1 MPLSYLRQLWSEL
14 SEQGRRTLPWDL
26 IRGGCEGA
34 GSTFVGTFSLL
45 IAIEYFHCSP
55 SEKSLIAAGSHW
67 GLGLSVFYATYAHAL
82 IGKRNIEAAIPMFFG
97 AVCILLAALASTSLA
112 YTMATALAAVFL
124 GLRSPLMTA
133 LYRENYRSTVRGQI
147 FGIILVVV
155 AGSGVVFTALGGKY
169 LNQGIEHY
177 PLLIGLIALFAFFGA
192 LSTLQIPAIRLSR
205 GAIPNPF
212 AYFSALRD
220 LEFLS
225 VIITWSLFGLA
236 NLAMMPQRFE
246 YVSQGA
252 YGFSLSPGLIALV
265 NGVIPEVVR
274 VLTVVPMGR
283 LFDRMNFI
291 HLRIFINLFLL
302 GYQVVFFTSTSFLGL
317 CLGAIMLGVGN
328 AGGSVAWSLWVTRY
342 ATAENTARYMAVHTF
357 FTGLRGIVA
366 PYFGYWLA
374 SLGSIRTAA
383 WVSSGMI
390 AVSCGVLLLLER
402 RSLKGDSR
410 LSDLELAPEPEE

>member
-1 MPLSYLRQLWSEL
+1 MPLPYLRQLWREL
-14 SEQGRRTLPWDL
+14 SEKGRRTLPWDL

-34 GSTFVGTFSLL
+34 GATFIGTFSLL
-45 IAIEYFHCSP
+45 IAIEYFHCTP
-55 SEKSLIAAGSHW
+55 GEKSLIAAGSHW
-67 GLGLSVFYATYAHAL
+67 GLALSVFYATYAHAL
-82 IGKRNIEAAIPMFFG
+82 IGRRNIEAAIPMFLG
-97 AVCILLAALASTSLA
+97 AVCIFLAGVMPTPFA
-112 YTMATALAAVFL
+112 YAAAAALAAVFL

-169 LNQGIEHY
+169 LDQGIGHY
-177 PLLIGLIALFAFFGA
+177 PLLVYLIALFAFLGG
-192 LSTLQIPAIRLSR
+192 LSTLQIPATRIPR
-205 GAIPNPF
+205 GNIPNPF
-212 AYFSALRD
+212 VYFTALRD

-225 VIITWSLFGLA
+225 VIATWFLFGLA

-246 YVSQGA
+246 YVSQSA
-252 YGFSLSPGLIALV
+252 YGFSLSPGAIALV

-302 GYQVVFFTSTSFLGL
+302 GYQVVFFTSTSFFGL
-317 CLGAIMLGVGN
+317 CLGAAMLGVGN

-342 ATAENTARYMAVHTF
+342 ATPENTARYMAIHTF

-374 SLGSIRTAA
+374 SLGTIRTAA
-383 WVSSGMI
+383 WVSSAMI
-390 AVSCGVLLLLER
+390 AASCGVLLLLER

-410 LSDLELAPEPEE
+410 LSDLELAPDPEE